1 MTDQINTD
9 VYVSLAEAAS
19 LMLANRRKVYILQG
33 EPGIGKSSIMDTF
46 EQQLGE
52 DYNYVYFDCANKD
65 LGDIAMPSVDRER
78 RVTEYFLNG
87 VFKHYNGKP
96 MVIMLDEFSKAPAPI
111 QNMLHPLLEARNP
124 RLCDFLLPEGSIRFL
139 TANDASAG
147 LGDVLKAHTGNRGT
161 RLNVRKSNAE
171 EWIKDF
177 AIPHKI
183 DPVVM
188 AWVSRFPHCMASY
201 KDGGQDEN
209 PYIFNPR
216 KVQTAFVSGR
226 SLEMVS
232 ESIKNRHLVSDN
244 ALLADMIGTI
254 GASAALDMKAYIS
267 YQDQLPTWDNIF
279 NNPRTAPVPD
289 SPGACAVLV
298 FGAIARMDKSSMA
311 SFMTYLERF
320 EPEWQAAF
328 CINMAKTPSKQA
340 VAFSCKSFADW
351 VAANEDIL

>member
-1 MTDQINTD
+1 MTNALNMD
-9 VYVSLAEAAS
+9 VYVSLDEAAS
-19 LMLANRRKVYILQG
+19 LIMANKRKVYILEG
-33 EPGIGKSSIMDTF
+33 EPGIGKSSIMAMF
-46 EQQLGE
+46 ERQWG
-52 DYNYVYFDCANKD
+52 DAYTYVYFDCANKD

-87 VFKHYNGKP
+87 VFKHYTGKP
-96 MVIMLDEFSKAPAPI
+96 MVIMLDEFSKAPAPV

-161 RLNVRKSNAE
+161 RIKVRKSNAE
-171 EWIKDF
+171 EWCLWAVEND
-177 AIPHKI
+177 I
-183 DPVVM
+183 DSVVT

-216 KVQTAFVSGR
+216 KVQGAFVSGR

-232 ESIKNRHLVSDN
+232 ESIKNRHLVSTN

-254 GASAALDMKAYIS
+254 GEAAARDMQAFIA
-267 YQDQLPTWDNIF
+267 YQDQLPSWENIF

-289 SPGACAVLV
+289 SAGACAVLV
-298 FGAIARMDKSSMA
+298 FGAIAKMEKSSMP

-340 VAFSCKSFADW
+340 IAFSCKTFADW
-351 VAANEDIL
+351 VAQNEDIL